1 MADNNELAVVLRL
14 VADQFKTEL
23 QSSRGAIGAFNDFL
37 KDWKTQLA
45 AAGTALFAVAKS
57 TADFGE
63 EALKTSQ
70 RRGTTVEITTALQ
83 YAAHMADV
91 PIGTLEKG
99 LKTLAQ
105 AAVQA
110 SSGSGDGAK
119 LFTQL
124 GLSATDAT
132 GKRHLEQ
139 LVADALCNRTPLA
152 GGLVDAPRAHAM
164 RARMSTSADARIRD
178 CRRHTH
184 GRLVGP
190 NDPAHGAGRRGPRP
204 SMPTR
209 RTHPRPGHRRR

>member
-70 RRGTTVEITTALQ
+70 RLGTTVEITTALQ

-132 GKRHLEQ
+132 GKMKPLDQ
-139 LVADALCNRTPLA
+139 LFLA
-152 GGLVDAPRAHAM
+152 QLGPPPATRATGSPMRPPAARVWMRSACPTAPSPR
-164 RARMSTSADARIRD
+164 STSASPRTAIRSASS
-178 CRRHTH
+178 TW
-184 GRLVGP
+184 
-190 NDPAHGAGRRGPRP
+190 
-204 SMPTR
+204 T
-209 RTHPRPGHRRR
+209 